1 MIIGVPKEVKPDE
14 YRIAMLPVGAQLL
27 IQDGHTVLVEK
38 DAGLGSG
45 FSNDDFIRV
54 GADII
59 PSAEELF
66 QRSDMIVKVK
76 EPQPHEIGR
85 LKVNQILFCYFHF
98 ASSEQLTM
106 QCLERGVAAV
116 AYETLTDDHGHLPLL
131 TPMSEVAGKLSIQ
144 EGAKCLEK
152 PMMGRGIL
160 LGGVPGVP
168 PANVLVLGGG
178 VVGTNAAKVAAGLGA
193 NVTIMDI
200 NLNRLRQLD
209 EIMPPNVTTVF
220 CEPHAIERYAILADL
235 VVGSVLIPGA
245 LAPKLISRDL
255 VSKMKKGSVIVDVC
269 IDQGGCCETSKP
281 TTHSEPVYVVEEVVH
296 YCVTNMP
303 GAVGRTS
310 SYALCN
316 ATLAYC
322 RDLAGLGLDGFL
334 RRSPGRKAALNM
346 RDGTIT
352 CPAVAEAFPGLE
364 NVKSPA

>member
-1 MIIGVPKEVKPDE
+1 MLIGVPKEVKPDE
-14 YRIAMLPVGAQLL
+14 YRIAMMPVGAELL
-27 IQDGHTVLVEK
+27 VKDGHRVLIEK
-38 DAGLGSG
+38 DAGQGSG
-45 FSNDDFIRV
+45 FSNENFIHV
-54 GADII
+54 GAEII
-59 PSAEELF
+59 DSPDELF
-66 QRSDMIVKVK
+66 QRSEMIVKVK
-76 EPQPHEIGR
+76 EPQPEEIER
-85 LKVNQILFCYFHF
+85 LKKGQILFCYFHF
-98 ASSEQLTM
+98 ASSRDLTL
-106 QCLERGVAAV
+106 QCLEQKISAV
-116 AYETLTDDHGHLPLL
+116 AYETLTDGHGHLPLL

-168 PANVLVLGGG
+168 PADVLILGGG

-193 NVTIMDI
+193 NVTIMDV

-220 CEPHAIERYAILADL
+220 CEPHSIEHYAVLADL
-235 VVGSVLIPGA
+235 IVGSVLIPGA

-269 IDQGGCCETSKP
+269 IDQGGCCDTSKP
-281 TTHSEPVYVVEEVVH
+281 TTHSDPVYVIDDVVH

-322 RDLAGLGLDGFL
+322 RELANLGLQGFL
-334 RRSPGRKAALNM
+334 KKSPGRESSLNM
-346 RDGTIT
+346 HQGVIT
-352 CPAVAEAFPGLE
+352 CPAVSEAFPMLG
-364 NVKSPA
+364 

>member
-14 YRIAMLPVGAQLL
+14 YRVAMLPVGAQLL
-27 IQDGHTVLVEK
+27 TQDGHTVLIETE
-38 DAGLGSG
+38 AGLGSG
-45 FSNDDFIRV
+45 FSNDDYRAV
-54 GADII
+54 GAQVVDS
-59 PSAEELF
+59 PNELF
-66 QRSDMIVKVK
+66 QRADLVVKVK
-76 EPQPHEIGR
+76 EPQPEEIER
-85 LKVNQILFCYFHF
+85 LKANQILFCYFHF
-98 ASSEQLTM
+98 ASSKELTRL
-106 QCLERGVAAV
+106 CLEQKISAV
-116 AYETLTDDHGHLPLL
+116 AYETLSDEKGHLPLL

-193 NVTIMDI
+193 NVTLMDI
-200 NLNRLRQLD
+200 NLSRLRQLD

-220 CEPHAIERYAILADL
+220 CEPHAIERYAVLSDL

-245 LAPKLISRDL
+245 LAPKLISRAL

-269 IDQGGCCETSKP
+269 IDQGGCCETSRP
-281 TTHSEPVYVVEEVVH
+281 TTHGDPVFVVDEVVH

-322 RDLAGLGLDGFL
+322 RELANTGLQQFI
-334 RRSPGRKAALNM
+334 RRSAGRDAALNM
-346 RDGTIT
+346 HQGVLT
-352 CPAVAEAFPGLE
+352 CPAVADAFPDLG
-364 NVKSPA
+364 N